1 MAATTRQLR
10 RSVPTLIA
18 CAQPRQA
25 ALAAPLC
32 LARYNCLRT
41 NATVALASSTRAA
54 TTPRRLFS
62 SSTVRRS
69 AGSSAQESESKA
81 PAPTRGASKLYPDAD
96 AAVADVKSGSVI
108 LSSGFGLCGV
118 AETIIT
124 ALHRRGKDSLHSL
137 TAVSNNAG
145 VEGKGGLSVLTKE
158 GQVDRLVLSYLGS
171 NKVLEKKY
179 LTGDIAIELCPQGTL
194 AERIRSAGAGI
205 PAFFTATGAHSL
217 LQDGK
222 IPVRLS
228 SSGKVLEGG
237 RPRETRIFGGKT
249 YLMETALPGDVAIL
263 RAWKADKAGNCV
275 FRYTTK
281 AFGPIMAKAARLT
294 IVEAEHIV
302 ETGEIDPNDVDL
314 PGIFVDRIVP
324 ATAEKQIDILKL
336 REEENGGSA
345 GGGAGKAASNPAQEK
360 RNRIAR
366 RAAKELKDG
375 FYVNLGVG
383 LPTLAPSFVPEGRKV
398 WLQSENGILG
408 MGPYPTKDEVDPD
421 IINAGKETV
430 TLLPGAATFDS
441 SESFAM
447 IRGGHVDVS
456 ILGALQVSA
465 SGDLANFMIPGKV
478 FKGMGGAMD
487 LVSNPDKTKIVVT
500 TEHVA
505 KDGGSKVVQL
515 CTLPLTGAQVVSTII
530 TDLCVFQVD
539 RDAGVLTLTEIAPG
553 VEVDEVRA
561 KTDAKFVVAD
571 DLQVME

>member
-10 RSVPTLIA
+10 RSMPTLLA
-18 CAQPRQA
+18 SAQSGQA
-25 ALAAPLC
+25 AAVASVPLC
-32 LARYNCLRT
+32 LGRYNCLRT
-41 NATVALASSTRAA
+41 NATSALTSTAAASS
-54 TTPRRLFS
+54 RRLFS
-62 SSTVRRS
+62 SSTIRRS
-69 AGSSAQESESKA
+69 AGLSSQEGESKA
-81 PAPTRGASKLYPDAD
+81 PPPVRGASKLFPDAD
-96 AAVADVKSGSVI
+96 AAVADVKSGSTI

-118 AETIIT
+118 AETLIT

-158 GQVDRLVLSYLGS
+158 GQVNRLVLSYLGS

-228 SSGKVLEGG
+228 PSGKVVENG

-249 YLMETALPGDVAIL
+249 YLMETALHGDVAIL

-302 ETGEIDPNDVDL
+302 EIGEIDPNDVDVA
-314 PGIFVDRIVP
+314 GIFVDRIVP

-336 REEENGGSA
+336 REEES
-345 GGGAGKAASNPAQEK
+345 GGAGGDAGAAKAVSPAQEK

-441 SESFAM
+441 SESFTM

-487 LVSNPDKTKIVVT
+487 LVSNPEKTKIVVT

-539 RDAGVLTLTEIAPG
+539 REAGVLTLTEIAPG
-553 VEVDEVRA
+553 VEVEEVRA
-561 KTDAKFVVAD
+561 RTDAEFVVAD

>member
-10 RSVPTLIA
+10 RSMPSLLA
-18 CAQPRQA
+18 SAQPQGQA
-25 ALAAPLC
+25 AAAAAPLC
-32 LARYNCLRT
+32 LGRYRCLRRNNST
-41 NATVALASSTRAA
+41 IALASSTAA
-54 TTPRRLFS
+54 VSSRRLFS
-62 SSTVRRS
+62 SSTARRS
-69 AGSSAQESESKA
+69 AEPSASDSKA
-81 PAPTRGASKLYPDAD
+81 PAPTRGGSKLFRDAD
-96 AAVADVKSGSVI
+96 AAVADVKSGSTI

-118 AETIIT
+118 AETLIT

-158 GQVDRLVLSYLGS
+158 GQVNRLVLSYLGS

-228 SSGKVLEGG
+228 PSGKVLEGG
-237 RPRETRIFGGKT
+237 RPRETRIFDGKT
-249 YLMETALPGDVAIL
+249 YLMETALPGDVAVL

-294 IVEAEHIV
+294 IVEAEQIV
-302 ETGEIDPNDVDL
+302 EIGEIDPNDVDL

-336 REEENGGSA
+336 REEQGGA
-345 GGGAGKAASNPAQEK
+345 GDGGGAAAVSPAQEK

-398 WLQSENGILG
+398 
-408 MGPYPTKDEVDPD
+408 D

-441 SESFAM
+441 SESFTM

-505 KDGGSKVVQL
+505 KDGSSKIVQL
-515 CTLPLTGAQVVSTII
+515 CTLPLTGANVVSTII

-539 RDAGVLTLTEIAPG
+539 REAGVLTLTEIAPG
-553 VEVDEVRA
+553 VEVEEVKA

-571 DLQVME
+571 NLQVME